1 MTVGDDDIEL
11 ENKNFDFRISNDDG
25 HVTMTP
31 AGSNHQRPDYI
42 EYDKVEKVFE
52 AKATNSQNA
61 SQEYLI
67 QHTTGPIN
75 VSIAN
80 ENAELPLG
88 GRSLVH
94 DNSNLSLRS
103 NVIQVQCDTNEIEL
117 DQNDHYIPYNQVNKL
132 SDHGQGQNF
141 SHDFF

>member
-1 MTVGDDDIEL
+1 MLTVGNEDIEL

-25 HVTMTP
+25 HVTMAST
-31 AGSNHQRPDYI
+31 GSDHPRPDYI

-52 AKATNSQNA
+52 AKTSNSQNS

-88 GRSLVH
+88 GRPLVH
-94 DNSNLSLRS
+94 DNSNLPLRT

-117 DQNDHYIPYNQVNKL
+117 DQNDHYIPYNQVNDL
-132 SDHGQGQNF
+132 
-141 SHDFF
+141 

>member
-1 MTVGDDDIEL
+1 MTVGDEDIEL

-31 AGSNHQRPDYI
+31 AGNNHQRPDYI

-52 AKATNSQNA
+52 SKASNSQNS

-88 GRSLVH
+88 GRPLVH
-94 DNSNLSLRS
+94 DNSNLPLRT

-117 DQNDHYIPYNQVNKL
+117 DQNDHYIPYNQVNDL
-132 SDHGQGQNF
+132 
-141 SHDFF
+141 

>member
-1 MTVGDDDIEL
+1 MTVGDEDIEL

-25 HVTMTP
+25 HVTMTST
-31 AGSNHQRPDYI
+31 GSNHQRPDYI

-52 AKATNSQNA
+52 SKASNSQNS

-88 GRSLVH
+88 GRPLVH
-94 DNSNLSLRS
+94 DNSNLPLRT

-117 DQNDHYIPYNQVNKL
+117 DQNDHYIPYNQVNDL
-132 SDHGQGQNF
+132 
-141 SHDFF
+141 